1 MYRKSFI
8 LLILG
13 VMAFLL
19 VWGEAGSSQPVLMY
33 FDQGKAVELAA
44 GTDSLLAS
52 GLDLARQSD
61 LRYRL
66 AVSDSLIKSIRLHD
80 PCLEI
85 ILSEPL
91 DLPTRHELQYRIDRI
106 LIPFSGLYATDT
118 DSAAPV
124 IFLGNGKYFSGPVGV
139 SQGLAHRSRIQK
151 LLQEAVST
159 QIQKSK
165 P

>member
-1 MYRKSFI
+1 MCRKNLI
-8 LLILG
+8 LLSLG
-13 VMAFLL
+13 VMALQL
-19 VWGEAGSSQPVLMY
+19 VWGKMISPNSVLTY
-33 FDQGKAVELAA
+33 YTQGKAVELAA

-52 GLDLARQSD
+52 SLDLVRQSD

-66 AVSDSLIKSIRLHD
+66 AVSDSLMESLRQHD
-80 PCLEI
+80 SCLEI
-85 ILSEPL
+85 TLSEPL

-124 IFLGNGKYFSGPVGV
+124 IFLGNGKYFYGPVGV
-139 SQGLAHRSRIQK
+139 SRGLAHRSRIHI
-151 LLQEAVST
+151 LLQETVSGAT
-159 QIQKSK
+159 QKTQ